1 MEQESIFISLSN
13 NATSFSYILLF
24 VLSCVTII
32 SQTLGYY
39 KVFLEDFNFPNYKE
53 LFVFAVVPRTMG
65 IIFFGWILKL
75 ICGRAFSVLGDLM
88 SAEEQNELMK
98 NM

>member
-1 MEQESIFISLSN
+1 MKENPVLVASLYFDVKLTNFSIII
-13 NATSFSYILLF
+13 AII
-24 VLSCVTII
+24 VTII

-65 IIFFGWILKL
+65 LIFFGWILKL